1 MVKLVR
7 LIYIE
12 KIGSARGRVM
22 FNKYNGRSRQ
32 VLMYAHREARKFQHN
47 YIGTEHVLMG
57 ISEEGGTAAELL
69 RNIKISNAIL
79 NKKIEDF
86 VGHGETEVQQEDIY
100 LTPRAKKIMELSVV
114 EARAL
119 NEEFVAPEHMLLA
132 IIREEGGV
140 AYTVLESLDVDFKNL
155 TELLKEVRSKNINAN
170 LERQDEEYRPSG
182 NMILNGSSNEFNEDV
197 KISTPILNKYG
208 RDLTSYAREG
218 KLDPVI
224 GREKDI
230 ERVLEILCRRMKNNP
245 CLIGEPGVG
254 KTAVVEGL
262 AQLIYLERVPDV
274 LRNKRVVSIS
284 MATMVAGTKYRG
296 EFEERLKSL
305 IEEVTKS
312 KNVILFIDEIHTIV
326 GAGGAEGAIDAA
338 NILKPTLARGELQCI
353 GATTIEEYRK
363 YIEKDSAL
371 ERRFQS
377 VLVNEPSKD
386 EAIQILRG
394 LKEKYECYHGVEFT
408 DKAIEAA
415 VNLSSRYIPD
425 RFLPDKAIDLIDE
438 AGAKSR
444 IEASNS
450 KGNPEVKAMESNLD
464 NLIQYKLLAVKNEEF
479 EKAAA
484 IREEE
489 NNLRSSIN
497 SKKRN
502 LVESRAII
510 KIKVDEEEIARVL
523 AGWTQIP
530 VHKLTEKE
538 TEKLLKL
545 EDILRK
551 RVIGQDEAITA
562 IAKAVRRSRIGF
574 RDEKRPIGSFIF
586 LGPTGVGKTE
596 LSKALAEAIFDDEE
610 ALIRIDMTEYMEKHS
625 ISKLIGAPPGYVG
638 FDAGGHLAEKV
649 RRKPYSVV
657 LLDEIEKAHP
667 DIFNILLQILDDGRL
682 TDSTG
687 RKVNFQ
693 NTIIIMTSNAGT
705 SMLKKQNSLGFAKPV
720 NEIEEEY
727 KKMKEILL
735 ENIKNVFRPELLNRV
750 DETIVFH
757 KLTDNDILSITDIM
771 VNTLCERARKN
782 NLNLNVTDAVKRYIC
797 RKGETETYGA
807 RPLRKLVTQLI
818 EDRVS
823 EEVLKGS
830 FEITDSITVDM
841 DNNDLKIMKSM

>member
-1 MVKLVR
+1 MT
-7 LIYIE
+7 
-12 KIGSARGRVM
+12 RGRVM

-57 ISEEGGTAAELL
+57 ISEEGGIAAELL
-69 RNIKISNAIL
+69 SNIKVSNMVL
-79 NKKIEDF
+79 NKKVEDL
-86 VGHGETEVQQEDIY
+86 VGYGESKVQQEDIY
-100 LTPRAKKIMELSVV
+100 LTPRTKKLMELSVV

-119 NEEFVAPEHMLLA
+119 NEEFVSPEHMLLA
-132 IIREEGGV
+132 IIKEESGV
-140 AYTVLESLDVDFKNL
+140 AYTILDGLDVDFRNL
-155 TELLKEVRSKNINAN
+155 TNQLKDGCSKTVKSNI
-170 LERQDEEYRPSG
+170 RDQQEEYRTAR
-182 NMILNGSSNEFNEDV
+182 NIVLNENSNEFNEDI
-197 KISTPILNKYG
+197 KINTPILNKYG
-208 RDLTSYAREG
+208 KDLTAYAREG

-254 KTAVVEGL
+254 KTAVIEGL
-262 AQLIYLERVPDV
+262 AQLIYLERVPEV

-312 KNVILFIDEIHTIV
+312 KDVILFIDEIHTIV

-338 NILKPTLARGELQCI
+338 NILKPALARGELQCI
-353 GATTIEEYRK
+353 GATTIEEFRK

-377 VLVNEPSKD
+377 VLISEPSKE

-394 LKEKYECYHGVEFT
+394 LKERYEFYHGVEFT

-415 VNLSSRYIPD
+415 VNLSSRYLPD
-425 RFLPDKAIDLIDE
+425 RYLPDKAIDLIDE

-444 IEASNS
+444 IEASSIN
-450 KGNPEVKAMESNLD
+450 GNTEVKVMESDLD
-464 NLIQYKLLAVKNEEF
+464 TLIECKLLAVKNEEF
-479 EKAAA
+479 EKAAV

-489 NNLRSSIN
+489 NTLRSSIN

-502 LVESRAII
+502 LVGSKETMRIR
-510 KIKVDEEEIARVL
+510 VDEEEIARVL
-523 AGWTQIP
+523 AGWTKIP
-530 VHKLTEKE
+530 VDKLTEKE
-538 TEKLLKL
+538 TAKLLKL
-545 EDILRK
+545 EDILRE
-551 RVIGQDEAITA
+551 RVIGQEEAIEA
-562 IAKAVRRSRIGF
+562 ISKAVRRARVGF
-574 RDEKRPIGSFIF
+574 RDPKRPIGSFIF

-610 ALIRIDMTEYMEKHS
+610 ALIRVDMTEYMEKHS
-625 ISKLIGAPPGYVG
+625 ISKLIGSPPGYVG
-638 FDAGGHLAEKV
+638 FDDGGQLTEKI

-657 LLDEIEKAHP
+657 LFDEIEKAHP
-667 DIFNILLQILDDGRL
+667 DIFNILLQILDDGIL

-687 RKVNFQ
+687 RKINLQ

-705 SMLKKQNSLGFAKPV
+705 AMLKKQNSLGFAKPF
-720 NEIEEEY
+720 EEDEEEY
-727 KKMKEILL
+727 NKMKAILL
-735 ENIKNVFRPELLNRV
+735 EDIKKTFRPELINRV
-750 DETIVFH
+750 DDIIVFR
-757 KLTDNDILSITDIM
+757 KLTEKDMVSIADIM
-771 VNTLCERARKN
+771 VRALCERARKN
-782 NLNLNVTDAVKRYIC
+782 KLNLTVTDAVKLYIS
-797 RKGETETYGA
+797 KQSETDTYGA
-807 RPLRKLVTQLI
+807 RPLRKLVTKLI
-818 EDRVS
+818 EDRVA
-823 EEVLKGS
+823 EEVLKGNLGV
-830 FEITDSITVDM
+830 TDCITVDM

>member
-1 MVKLVR
+1 
-7 LIYIE
+7 
-12 KIGSARGRVM
+12 M

-57 ISEEGGTAAELL
+57 ISEEGGIAAELL
-69 RNIKISNAIL
+69 SNIKISNVIL
-79 NKKIEDF
+79 NKKVEDL
-86 VGHGETEVQQEDIY
+86 VGHGESEVQQEDIY
-100 LTPRAKKIMELSVV
+100 LTPRAKKLMELSVV

-119 NEEFVAPEHMLLA
+119 NEEFVSPEHMLLA
-132 IIREEGGV
+132 IIKEESGV
-140 AYTVLESLDVDFKNL
+140 AYTILEGLDVDFKNL
-155 TELLKEVRSKNINAN
+155 TNILKDGCSKAVKPNI
-170 LERQDEEYRPSG
+170 EGQQEEYRPSR
-182 NMILNGSSNEFNEDV
+182 NMLLNENSNEFNEDV
-197 KISTPILNKYG
+197 KINTPILNKYG

-254 KTAVVEGL
+254 KTAVIEGL
-262 AQLIYLERVPDV
+262 AQLIYLERVPEV
-274 LRNKRVVSIS
+274 LRNKRVISIS

-338 NILKPTLARGELQCI
+338 NILKPALARGELQCI
-353 GATTIEEYRK
+353 GATTIEEFRK

-377 VLVNEPSKD
+377 VLINEPSKE

-394 LKEKYECYHGVEFT
+394 LKERYEFYHGVEFT

-415 VNLSSRYIPD
+415 VNLSSRYLPD
-425 RFLPDKAIDLIDE
+425 RYLPDKAIDLIDE
-438 AGAKSR
+438 AGAKSK
-444 IEASNS
+444 IEASSMN
-450 KGNPEVKAMESNLD
+450 GNTEVKVMESDLD
-464 NLIQYKLLAVKNEEF
+464 TLIECKLLAVKNEEF
-479 EKAAA
+479 EKAAV

-489 NNLRSSIN
+489 TTLRSSIN

-502 LVESRAII
+502 LVESKETIR
-510 KIKVDEEEIARVL
+510 IKVDEEEIARVL
-523 AGWTQIP
+523 AGWTKIP
-530 VHKLTEKE
+530 VDKLTEKE

-545 EDILRK
+545 EEILSE
-551 RVIGQDEAITA
+551 RVVGQEEAIEA
-562 IAKAVRRSRIGF
+562 ISKAVRRSRIGF
-574 RDEKRPIGSFIF
+574 RDPKRPIGSFIF

-596 LSKALAEAIFDDEE
+596 LSKALAEAMFDDEE
-610 ALIRIDMTEYMEKHS
+610 ALIRVDMTEYMEKHS

-638 FDAGGHLAEKV
+638 FDAGGQLTEKI

-657 LLDEIEKAHP
+657 LFDEIEKAHP

-705 SMLKKQNSLGFAKPV
+705 AMLKKQNSLGFAKPK
-720 NEIEEEY
+720 EETEEEY

-735 ENIKNVFRPELLNRV
+735 EDMKKVFRPELINRV

-757 KLTDNDILSITDIM
+757 KLTEKDMVSITDIM
-771 VNTLCERARKN
+771 VRSLCERARKN
-782 NLNLNVTDAVKRYIC
+782 KLNLTVTDAVKLYIS
-797 RKGETETYGA
+797 KQGETDTYGA
-807 RPLRKLVTQLI
+807 RPLRKLVTKLI

-823 EEVLKGS
+823 EEVLKGNL
-830 FEITDSITVDM
+830 EVTDCITVDM
-841 DNNDLKIMKSM
+841 DKDDLKIMKSM

>member
-1 MVKLVR
+1 
-7 LIYIE
+7 
-12 KIGSARGRVM
+12 M

-57 ISEEGGTAAELL
+57 ISEEGGIAAELL
-69 RNIKISNAIL
+69 SNIKISNIIL
-79 NKKIEDF
+79 NKKVEDL
-86 VGHGETEVQQEDIY
+86 VGHGEGEVQQEDIY
-100 LTPRAKKIMELSVV
+100 LTPRAKKLMELSVV

-119 NEEFVAPEHMLLA
+119 NEEFVSPEHMLLA
-132 IIREEGGV
+132 IIKEESGV
-140 AYTVLESLDVDFKNL
+140 AYAILEGLDVDFKNL
-155 TELLKEVRSKNINAN
+155 TNLLKDGCLKAIKPNI
-170 LERQDEEYRPSG
+170 EDQQEEYRPARS
-182 NMILNGSSNEFNEDV
+182 MSLNENSNEFNEAI
-197 KISTPILNKYG
+197 KINTPILNKYG

-245 CLIGEPGVG
+245 CLIGQPGVG
-254 KTAVVEGL
+254 KTAVIEGL
-262 AQLIYLERVPDV
+262 AQLIYLERVPEV

-338 NILKPTLARGELQCI
+338 NILKPALARGELQCI
-353 GATTIEEYRK
+353 GATTIEEFRK

-377 VLVNEPSKD
+377 VFVSEPSRE
-386 EAIQILRG
+386 EAIQILMG
-394 LKEKYECYHGVEFT
+394 LKERYEFYHGVEFT

-415 VNLSSRYIPD
+415 VNLSSRYLPD
-425 RFLPDKAIDLIDE
+425 RYLPDKAIDLIDE
-438 AGAKSR
+438 AGAKSK
-444 IEASNS
+444 IEASSIN
-450 KGNPEVKAMESNLD
+450 GNTEVKVMESDLD
-464 NLIQYKLLAVKNEEF
+464 TLIECKLLAVKNEEF
-479 EKAAA
+479 EKAAV

-489 NNLRSSIN
+489 TTLRSSIN

-502 LVESRAII
+502 LVESKETIR
-510 KIKVDEEEIARVL
+510 IKVGEEEIARVL
-523 AGWTQIP
+523 AGWTKIP
-530 VHKLTEKE
+530 VDKLTEKE
-538 TEKLLKL
+538 TAKLLKL
-545 EDILRK
+545 EEILSE
-551 RVIGQDEAITA
+551 RVVGQEEAIEA

-574 RDEKRPIGSFIF
+574 RDPKRPIGSFIF

-596 LSKALAEAIFDDEE
+596 LSKALAEAMFDDEE
-610 ALIRIDMTEYMEKHS
+610 ALIRVDMTEYMEKHS
-625 ISKLIGAPPGYVG
+625 VSKLIGAPPGYVG
-638 FDAGGHLAEKV
+638 FDDGGQLTEKI

-657 LLDEIEKAHP
+657 LFDEIEKAHP

-705 SMLKKQNSLGFAKPV
+705 AMLKKQNSLGFAKPK
-720 NEIEEEY
+720 EETKEEY
-727 KKMKEILL
+727 EKMKEILL
-735 ENIKNVFRPELLNRV
+735 ENMKKVFRPELINRV

-757 KLTDNDILSITDIM
+757 RLTEKDMVSITDIM
-771 VNTLCERARKN
+771 VRSLCERARKN
-782 NLNLNVTDAVKRYIC
+782 KLNLTVTDAVKLYIS
-797 RKGETETYGA
+797 KQGETDTYGA
-807 RPLRKLVTQLI
+807 RPLRKLVTKLI

-823 EEVLKGS
+823 EEVLKGNL
-830 FEITDSITVDM
+830 EVTDCITVDM
-841 DNNDLKIMKSM
+841 DNDDLKIMKSS